1 MSNNNSQRAKIALS
15 ILGPSEKV
23 LPLGRT
29 FLITRFLVLLA
40 FRTTLFNVG
49 KTAGESEEELS
60 SRRRE
65 LAVWVRQSLTL
76 LGPTFIKLGQLFSTR
91 SDILPKEFI
100 EELAKL
106 QDKVPP
112 FDFESAA
119 KIIEE
124 DFGKPLGELFIAF
137 DPEPLAS
144 ASLGQIHRA
153 KVRSGEG
160 IFDVV
165 VKVQRPRVREIIRVD
180 LMIIKHVVNQ
190 LRLNPRLT
198 NGNDVLGTFDEMATI
213 LWRELDYFNEGKNA
227 NRLRR
232 AFTDPE
238 WSWVKIPR
246 VFWATTSSRVLTLEY
261 LPGLKV
267 NDLAGLEK
275 WSIDREL
282 VARRLILCFLKQVSE
297 DGFFHA
303 DPHPGNVA
311 VAARGEIILY
321 DFGMMGA
328 LSLEMRSKLFKLAK
342 CIIKR
347 DGLGATEL
355 LVGLGMLESKG
366 SRSEI
371 RDEIQ
376 AFLDT
381 LSRSPG
387 DLDSLATLAEDLME
401 VASSHS
407 VRFPPELT
415 FVGRST
421 ALVEALAKELNPEI
435 DLGQECQLYLRT
447 LSKGKKVLLFDPQD
461 EAFHLTK
468 TVERVGSQMT
478 KVLSEWE
485 NGEFRIEAKATD
497 TDRQIRKLRPG
508 LRSITFAV
516 LFSGL
521 LVSGTIFVVEGHT
534 WIALLETLPGL
545 FCLEAVYLSLQKLD

>member
-1 MSNNNSQRAKIALS
+1 M
-15 ILGPSEKV
+15 KV

-29 FLITRFLVLLA
+29 VLISRFLVLLA
-40 FRTTLFNVG
+40 ARVTLFNLG
-49 KTAGESEEELS
+49 KTAGESDESLS
-60 SRRRE
+60 QRRRD
-65 LAVWVRQSLTL
+65 LAEWVRQSLTV

-100 EELAKL
+100 EELSKL

-112 FDFESAA
+112 FAYQDAV

-124 DFGKPLGELFIAF
+124 EFGKPLGELFIAF

-153 KVRSGEG
+153 KVKTADGV
-160 IFDVV
+160 FDVV
-165 VKVQRPRVREIIRVD
+165 VKVQRPRVREIIKID
-180 LMIIKHVVNQ
+180 LMIIKQVVNK

-213 LWRELDYFNEGKNA
+213 LWRELDYFNEGRNA

-232 AFTDPE
+232 AFIDPK
-238 WSWVKIPR
+238 WSWVMIPR
-246 VFWATTSSRVLTLEY
+246 IFWGTTSSRVLTLEY
-261 LPGLKV
+261 LPGIKI
-267 NDLAGLEK
+267 NDLQE
-275 WSIDREL
+275 IDKRSLNREVIASRL
-282 VARRLILCFLKQVSE
+282 VLCFLKQVSE

-311 VAARGEIILY
+311 VSYRGDIILY
-321 DFGMMGA
+321 DFGMMGE
-328 LSLEMRSKLFKLAK
+328 LSAEMRSKLFKLAG
-342 CIIKR
+342 CIMKR
-347 DGLGATEL
+347 DGLGTTEL
-355 LVGLGMLESKG
+355 LVSLGMLDARG
-366 SRSEI
+366 NRSEI

-376 AFLDT
+376 TFLDS

-387 DLDSLATLAEDLME
+387 DLNSLATLAEDLMD
-401 VASSHS
+401 VASNNS
-407 VRFPPELT
+407 VRFPPALT

-421 ALVEALAKELNPEI
+421 ALVEAIAKEVNPSI
-435 DLGQECQLYLRT
+435 DLGQECLLYLRT
-447 LSKGKKVLLFDPQD
+447 ISRSNRPVIFDTQSEPFPI
-461 EAFHLTK
+461 AK
-468 TVERVGSQMT
+468 TVERVGSQVT
-478 KVLSEWE
+478 KVLAEWE

-508 LRSITFAV
+508 LRSVTFAV

-534 WIALLETLPGL
+534 WVAVLETVPGL
-545 FCLEAVYLSLQKLD
+545 FCLEAVYLSLQKLDG